1 MLFSLDLLVQC
12 SSQRRFSQYINA
24 LRACVY
30 IYIRQLSS
38 FRAPNYSAQAY
49 EAGGRV
55 LKWAPFV
62 FRIIITRAGRRRVLK
77 WAPFVFRIF
86 ILFIFF
92 IFWGV
97 DFRFAAPS

>member
-38 FRAPNYSAQAY
+38 FRAPTLWFIALTVTNYSAQAY

-62 FRIIITRAGRRRVLK
+62 FRIIITRAAYG
-77 WAPFVFRIF
+77 
-86 ILFIFF
+86 
-92 IFWGV
+92 G
-97 DFRFAAPS
+97 SES